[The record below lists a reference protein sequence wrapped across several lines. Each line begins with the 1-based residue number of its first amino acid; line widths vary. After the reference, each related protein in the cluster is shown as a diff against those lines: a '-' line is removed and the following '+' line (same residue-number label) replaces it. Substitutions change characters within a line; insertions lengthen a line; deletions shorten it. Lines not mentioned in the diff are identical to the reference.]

1 MTPAVSLYLDLV
13 RFFAAFVV
21 LLSHFGYT
29 RISGGGYLVFRGFGS
44 DAVVLFFV
52 LSGYV
57 IAYVAAQREQNLRDY
72 TVSRLARL
80 YSVALPALVV
90 TVVLD
95 QIGQRID
102 PGLYNGWWYAE
113 DGPLG
118 RFLANLF
125 FVNQLWFNSVRPFSN
140 GPYWSLGYEFWYYAL
155 FGIAYYLA
163 GRRRALLLVLAC
175 LIIGPKVLLLLPVW
189 LLGVWTYH
197 YNRRDNRRAA
207 VPPWLASA
215 LFLAPFVVY
224 PVIKATGWD
233 IAVREWTLAV
243 LGPDFVRKQLRWSD
257 EFVISQIYAVLIAM
271 NFVGA
276 QALGERL
283 GGLLRRLERP
293 IRYWAGFTFSMYLF
307 HYPLLQFF
315 AAVYG
320 SARGDAWR
328 HALLF
333 GSTVL
338 CVVVLGYISEQRK
351 RAYQRFF
358 SALLERVP
366 GSNHA
371 VADEKRVRGK
381 EKGRPISASRHM
393 K

>member
-21 LLSHFGYT
+21 LLSHFGYA
-29 RISGGGYLVFRGFGS
+29 RISGGEYLVFRRFGS

-57 IAYVAAQREQNLRDY
+57 IAYVAAQREHNLREY

-102 PGLYNGWWYAE
+102 PGHYKGWWYAG

-155 FGIAYYLA
+155 FGIAYYLR
-163 GRRRALLLVLAC
+163 GRRRALLLVLAG
-175 LIIGPKVLLLLPVW
+175 LVIGPKVLLQLPVW

-197 YNRRDNRRAA
+197 YNRRSV
-207 VPPWLASA
+207 VPPWLASV

-224 PVIKATGWD
+224 PVIKTTGWD

-243 LGPDFVRKQLRWSD
+243 LGPDFVLKQLRWSD
-257 EFVISQIYAVLIAM
+257 EFVISQAYAVLIAM

-283 GGLLRRLERP
+283 GGVLRRIERP

-320 SARGDAWR
+320 SGRGDAWR

-338 CVVVLGYISEQRK
+338 CVVVLGYISEHRK

-358 SALLERVP
+358 TVLLERVP
-366 GSNHA
+366 GSSHSSHA
-371 VADEKRVRGK
+371 VEYENGVREK
-381 EKGRPISASRHM
+381 ENGRPVSASRHM